1 MGQLLRSVRNAF
13 TSSSSRDAAGKT
25 HACARRG
32 YRGNYP
38 GLVSETWRG
47 RPAAQQPAWPDAD
60 ALAQAVDELQRS
72 PGLVVPD
79 ECDTLRDRLA
89 SVAAGGGL
97 LLPGGGRAPTPPG
110 VGAGAGRGQT
120 PPPPPMGGG

>member
-13 TSSSSRDAAGKT
+13 TTGSSRDAAGKT

-89 SVAAGGGL
+89 SVAAGGGV
-97 LLPGGGRAPTPPG
+97 LLPGGGSGRAVAGGGGGGGRPP
-110 VGAGAGRGQT
+110 APH
-120 PPPPPMGGG
+120 PPPWW